1 MVITPTQF
9 RQALGTLLAELEPRL
24 FPVEMAQCKVK
35 LRLMPTIGL
44 VRARHFHLFLSALST
59 VWLYTPSRLTDPLA
73 ANTLADRLRLS
84 RDGNAW
90 LTREYIDSSCASL
103 REWARQRQS

>member
-9 RQALGTLLAELEPRL
+9 RQALGSLLAELEPRL
-24 FPVEMAQCKVK
+24 FPVEMARCKVK

-44 VRARHFHLFLSALST
+44 VRARHFRLFLSALST
-59 VWLYTPSRLTDPLA
+59 VWLYTPTKRSDPLA
-73 ANTLADRLRLS
+73 GNTLADRLKVS

-90 LTREYIDSSCASL
+90 LTMDYIESSCASL
-103 REWARQRQS
+103 REWARLRNG